1 MLESAL
7 ELGLNSLSSVRVPAC
22 PDADP
27 ETVFV
32 GARPRRTS
40 IGIPLGVPTVL
51 ETLIPADPLTPFFES
66 HRWFVA
72 APFGSGWTVPGGR
85 VRRSQRQRRRRCPVA
100 WRRGLT
106 RQPKPRDELLVPGIR
121 RLLKRKSL
129 RIDDWRRTLQPGPRA
144 QHKPALLGC
153 EDDRD
158 AVRFTA
164 RTPSVGSG
172 VRFVLLLQRTVPLFF
187 VTAAAGLARST
198 AGTAQAPVRK
208 DHPHRHA
215 GGG

>member
-72 APFGSGWTVPGGR
+72 APFGSGWTVRAVGYDEASASVVGVVQLPGG
-85 VRRSQRQRRRRCPVA
+85 
-100 WRRGLT
+100 
-106 RQPKPRDELLVPGIR
+106 
-121 RLLKRKSL
+121 
-129 RIDDWRRTLQPGPRA
+129 
-144 QHKPALLGC
+144 
-153 EDDRD
+153 
-158 AVRFTA
+158 
-164 RTPSVGSG
+164 G
-172 VRFVLLLQRTVPLFF
+172 V
-187 VTAAAGLARST
+187 
-198 AGTAQAPVRK
+198 
-208 DHPHRHA
+208 
-215 GGG
+215 